1 MALSRYSPETDIDDS
16 LNINA
21 AKAGLNKLEEYSGY
35 MKEND
40 TYWIASI
47 LDPRVKTAWL
57 WKNSTNE
64 ANTIIT
70 RIKKYLRDSYPTEK
84 KQMQEPILQEKSFES
99 DFLRQ
104 YTSTEQILSYW
115 SVFRYSVDITWK
127 SKQRKERTDDNV

>member
-1 MALSRYSPETDIDDS
+1 MALSYSPGTNIDDS

-21 AKAGLNKLEEYSGY
+21 AKAGLSKLEECSGY

-57 WKNSTNE
+57 WKNSNE

-70 RIKKYLRDSYPTEK
+70 RIKKCH
-84 KQMQEPILQEKSFES
+84 I
-99 DFLRQ
+99 
-104 YTSTEQILSYW
+104 
-115 SVFRYSVDITWK
+115 
-127 SKQRKERTDDNV
+127 

>member
-1 MALSRYSPETDIDDS
+1 MALSRYSPETNIDDS
-16 LNINA
+16 LNITA

-47 LDPRVKTAWL
+47 LDPHVKTTWL

-84 KQMQEPILQEKSFES
+84 KQTQVQEKSFES
-99 DFLRQ
+99 DFLWQ
-104 YTSTEQILSYW
+104 YTSTEQLPTILSY
-115 SVFRYSVDITWK
+115 
-127 SKQRKERTDDNV
+127 